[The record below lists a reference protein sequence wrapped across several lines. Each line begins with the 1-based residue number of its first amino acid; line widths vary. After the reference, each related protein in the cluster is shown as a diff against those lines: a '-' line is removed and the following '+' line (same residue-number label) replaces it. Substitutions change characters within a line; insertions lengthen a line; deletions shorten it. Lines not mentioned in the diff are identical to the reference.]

1 MLVTS
6 RSDELL
12 ADIVANPDDDAP
24 RRVYADALL
33 ERGDPYGE
41 FINVQLDLAGDGLS
55 RTERIRRR
63 RREAE
68 LLALH
73 HDAWKATFDLA
84 AHVRFRRGFV
94 DVMTLDPDTLARR
107 SSEVIAR
114 APLLRMVNVEISG
127 GDRDGAL
134 AQWTEALGSP
144 VLPRLHGLVI
154 GAYHLPRDGED
165 PNEEAIP
172 EAIAMLAEA
181 AEHWPLV
188 ALSMSGVTGT
198 ALDQFAASALVRRL
212 RWIDLDL
219 QRDAEAVRILDA
231 IPRGELRG
239 IRYRKFNTRL
249 LSEPLR
255 FLAVDG
261 ARREDVRAIAS
272 APGLVQ
278 LRELAL
284 GSMQWEAI
292 SDLASA
298 RRLDALRVLRCH
310 GRFTQFEVAEMLEWP
325 LVKRLEVLDLRGVV
339 DAARHG
345 AELARRYDGIL
356 LVGATP
362 TTAVLGECW

>member
-6 RSDELL
+6 DALL

-24 RRVYADALL
+24 RRVYADTLL

-41 FINVQLDLAGDGLS
+41 LINVQLDLAGDGLA
-55 RTERIRRR
+55 RAERIGRR
-63 RREAE
+63 RREGE
-68 LLALH
+68 LLAMH
-73 HDAWKATFDLA
+73 HDAWSLEIAT
-84 AHVRFRRGFV
+84 HVRYRRGFV

-107 SSEVIAR
+107 GSEVIAR

-134 AQWTEALGSP
+134 AQWTEALASP
-144 VLPRLHGLVI
+144 VLPRLQGLVI
-154 GAYHLPRDGED
+154 GAYYLPRHGED

-181 AEHWPLV
+181 AVHWPLV
-188 ALSMSGVTGT
+188 ALSMSGVRGA
-198 ALDQFAASALVRRL
+198 ALDVLVTSALVRRL

-219 QRDAEAVRILDA
+219 QRDAEAERILDA
-231 IPRGELRG
+231 IPRGQVRG

-261 ARREDVRAIAS
+261 ARREDVRAIAG

-284 GSMQWEAI
+284 GSMQWEAL